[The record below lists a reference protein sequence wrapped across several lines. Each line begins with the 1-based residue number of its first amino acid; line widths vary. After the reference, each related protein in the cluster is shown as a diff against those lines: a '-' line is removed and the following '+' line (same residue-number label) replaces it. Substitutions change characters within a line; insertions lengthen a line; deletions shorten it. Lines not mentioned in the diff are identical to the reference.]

1 MHDWF
6 EWFRFDRRMVN
17 GQILLLVLPI
27 AILEL
32 ALLGL
37 AIRDLLKDERH
48 VRGGNK
54 ALWALVIVFISLLG
68 PIVYFAIGREDV

>member
-1 MHDWF
+1 M
-6 EWFRFDRRMVN
+6 N
-17 GQILLLVLPI
+17 TGQLILLLFPI
-27 AILEL
+27 LLLEL

-48 VRGGNK
+48 VTGGNK

-68 PIVYFAIGREDV
+68 PIVYFAIGREDL

>member
-1 MHDWF
+1 
-6 EWFRFDRRMVN
+6 VN
-17 GQILLLVLPI
+17 TGQIILLILPI
-27 AILEL
+27 IAIEL

>member
-1 MHDWF
+1 M
-6 EWFRFDRRMVN
+6 N
-17 GQILLLVLPI
+17 TGQIILLLLPI
-27 AILEL
+27 LLLEL

-54 ALWALVIVFISLLG
+54 IIWALVILFISLIG
-68 PIVYFAIGREDV
+68 PIVYFAVGREDA

>member
-1 MHDWF
+1 M
-6 EWFRFDRRMVN
+6 N
-17 GQILLLVLPI
+17 TGQIILLLLPI
-27 AILEL
+27 LILEL

-54 ALWALVIVFISLLG
+54 ALWALVILFISLLG
-68 PIVYFAIGREDV
+68 PIIYLAIGREDA

>member
-1 MHDWF
+1 M
-6 EWFRFDRRMVN
+6 N
-17 GQILLLVLPI
+17 TGQILLLVLPI

-68 PIVYFAIGREDV
+68 PIVYFVIGREDV

>member
-1 MHDWF
+1 M
-6 EWFRFDRRMVN
+6 N
-17 GQILLLVLPI
+17 TGQILLLVLPI

-54 ALWALVIVFISLLG
+54 ALWALVIVFFSLLG
-68 PIVYFAIGREDV
+68 PIVYLAIGREDV

>member
-1 MHDWF
+1 MSS
-6 EWFRFDRRMVN
+6 
-17 GQILLLVLPI
+17 GQITLLVLPI
-27 AILEL
+27 VILEL

-54 ALWALVIVFISLLG
+54 IIWALVILFISLIG
-68 PIVYFAIGREDV
+68 PIVYFAIGREDA

>member
-1 MHDWF
+1 MST
-6 EWFRFDRRMVN
+6 
-17 GQILLLVLPI
+17 GQIILLILPI
-27 AILEL
+27 VILEL

-37 AIRDLLKDERH
+37 AIRDLLKEERR

-54 ALWALVIVFISLLG
+54 AVWALVILFVSLLG

>member
-1 MHDWF
+1 M
-6 EWFRFDRRMVN
+6 N
-17 GQILLLVLPI
+17 TGQVILLFVPIVL
-27 AILEL
+27 LEL

>member
-1 MHDWF
+1 M
-6 EWFRFDRRMVN
+6 N
-17 GQILLLVLPI
+17 TGQIILLLLPVLL
-27 AILEL
+27 LEL

-54 ALWALVIVFISLLG
+54 AVWALVILVFSLLG
-68 PIVYFAIGREDV
+68 PILYFVIGREDA

>member
-1 MHDWF
+1 M
-6 EWFRFDRRMVN
+6 N
-17 GQILLLVLPI
+17 TGQVILLLVPI
-27 AILEL
+27 VLLEL

-54 ALWALVIVFISLLG
+54 ALWALVIVLL
-68 PIVYFAIGREDV
+68 

>member
-1 MHDWF
+1 M
-6 EWFRFDRRMVN
+6 N
-17 GQILLLVLPI
+17 TGQMILLLLPI
-27 AILEL
+27 LMLEL

-37 AIRDLLKDERH
+37 AIRDLLRDERH

-54 ALWALVIVFISLLG
+54 ALWAIVIVFVSLLG

>member
-1 MHDWF
+1 M
-6 EWFRFDRRMVN
+6 N
-17 GQILLLVLPI
+17 TGQVILLLVPI
-27 AILEL
+27 LLLEL

>member
-1 MHDWF
+1 M
-6 EWFRFDRRMVN
+6 N
-17 GQILLLVLPI
+17 TGQVILLFVPIVL
-27 AILEL
+27 LEL

-68 PIVYFAIGREDV
+68 PMAK

>member
-1 MHDWF
+1 M
-6 EWFRFDRRMVN
+6 N
-17 GQILLLVLPI
+17 TGQVILLILPI
-27 AILEL
+27 LILEL

-54 ALWALVIVFISLLG
+54 IIWALVILFISLLG
-68 PIVYFAIGREDV
+68 PIVYFAIGREDA

>member
-1 MHDWF
+1 M
-6 EWFRFDRRMVN
+6 N
-17 GQILLLVLPI
+17 TGQLILLLLPI
-27 AILEL
+27 LLLEL

-48 VRGGNK
+48 VRGGRK
-54 ALWALVIVFISLLG
+54 ALWALVIVFVSLIG

>member
-1 MHDWF
+1 M
-6 EWFRFDRRMVN
+6 N
-17 GQILLLVLPI
+17 TGQVILLLLPVI
-27 AILEL
+27 LLEL

-54 ALWALVIVFISLLG
+54 AIWALVIVFISLLG
-68 PIVYFAIGREDV
+68 PIVYFALGREDV

>member
-1 MHDWF
+1 M
-6 EWFRFDRRMVN
+6 N
-17 GQILLLVLPI
+17 TGQVILLLLPVL
-27 AILEL
+27 ILEL

-54 ALWALVIVFISLLG
+54 ALWALVILFLSLIG
-68 PIVYFAIGREDV
+68 PIVYFAVGREDA

>member
-1 MHDWF
+1 M
-6 EWFRFDRRMVN
+6 N
-17 GQILLLVLPI
+17 TGQILLLVLPI

-68 PIVYFAIGREDV
+68 PIVYFTIGREDV

>member
-1 MHDWF
+1 M
-6 EWFRFDRRMVN
+6 N
-17 GQILLLVLPI
+17 TGQIILLLVPI
-27 AILEL
+27 LLLEL

-54 ALWALVIVFISLLG
+54 IIWALVILFISLIG
-68 PIVYFAIGREDV
+68 PIVYFAVGREDA